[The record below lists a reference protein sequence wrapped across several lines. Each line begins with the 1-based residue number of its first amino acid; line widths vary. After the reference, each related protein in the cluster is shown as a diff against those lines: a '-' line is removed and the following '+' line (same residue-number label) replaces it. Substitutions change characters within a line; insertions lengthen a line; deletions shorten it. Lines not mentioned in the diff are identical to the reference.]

1 MSSMFPGA
9 LDTSLPIAHLA
20 AQALGM
26 SVCVPVFSLLPE
38 SFPVL
43 FVCLGSQ
50 CYTLFILGLLFVFSP
65 WEAVTGD

>member
-1 MSSMFPGA
+1 MFPGA
-9 LDTSLPIAHLA
+9 LGTSLPIAHLA

-43 FVCLGSQ
+43 LFVCLGSQ
-50 CYTLFILGLLFVFSP
+50 CYKLFILGLLFVFSP
-65 WEAVTGD
+65 WETVTGD